1 MKKGSIGIVKAGV
14 IAGIYVV
21 LTFVAAALGLSSGT
35 IQVRFSEALCV
46 LPVFMPQAV
55 PGLFVGCILANTLT
69 GALPMDILFGSLATL
84 IGALGTR
91 LLRKNR
97 ILALLPPILSN
108 TIIIPFVL
116 KFTYGIPGSVWYFML
131 TVGLGE
137 VISCG
142 VLGWLLG
149 REFDKKI
156 NLI

>member
-69 GALPMDILFGSLATL
+69 GALPMDILFGSIATL

-116 KFTYGIPGSVWYFML
+116 KFTYGIPGSVGYFML

-149 REFDKKI
+149 REFDKKS